1 MEKIQTVYCLDLF
14 RLFVHMNHMNIYIY
28 FYLVSSIYDWYLIYL
43 HTTLV
48 FDGLSNLYLPISHPT
63 FLALFPKPGTKDLDT
78 GGLDL
83 KPWKL
88 NPPQELAVQSA
99 LKAISVL
106 PF

>member
-1 MEKIQTVYCLDLF
+1 MFTLYPLCMID
-14 RLFVHMNHMNIYIY
+14 I
-28 FYLVSSIYDWYLIYL
+28 
-43 HTTLV
+43 HTTLI

-63 FLALFPKPGTKDLDT
+63 FLALFPKPGTKNLDT

-99 LKAISVL
+99 LKARCVAL
-106 PF
+106 LGFTLKKKREKPG